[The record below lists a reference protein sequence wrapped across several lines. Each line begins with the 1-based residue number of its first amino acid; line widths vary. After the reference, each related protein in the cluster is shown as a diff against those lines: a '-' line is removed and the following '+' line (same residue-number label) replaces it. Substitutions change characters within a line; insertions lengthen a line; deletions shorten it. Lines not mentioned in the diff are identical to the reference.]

1 MTVPA
6 DILLVIATLV
16 TGLALASMVSS
27 WADRV
32 LSVPALTS
40 LLIGLC
46 LFAFVHFTQEAGL
59 VWRDIPD
66 AFIAVAARIL
76 N

>member
-1 MTVPA
+1 MTILA

-16 TGLALASMVSS
+16 TGLALASLVSS

-32 LSVPALTS
+32 LSVPALIS
-40 LLIGLC
+40 LLIGLG
-46 LFAFVHFTQEAGL
+46 LFAFVHVTHETGL
-59 VWRDIPD
+59 VWRNIPD
-66 AFIAVAARIL
+66 AFIALAARIL